1 MAQRSRRSRSQ
12 PERAP
17 AYAPDSGSAGGE
29 SAPRNGQGLAT
40 EAEEMALR
48 LECVKL
54 ADEQLP
60 LRLAYTRYLDL
71 VHRTLSFEH
80 GTLYV
85 TEWTSGRLLPV
96 AVRGNRV
103 ELADRIRFARGSG
116 LSAWVAQEGRPVV
129 IPDPGSNG
137 HRSPFGDAALRAFLA
152 FPLVQQGIVAGVL
165 ALARTDRTFTE
176 GEFERL
182 GRLAESLAQTLSKLR
197 REERLREL
205 VYQDGET
212 GLSNSHHFTARL
224 EEELQRTRQHTTEFA
239 VALLEVDIA
248 AGPERAAVVG
258 ALTHHVAAAMRTC
271 DLAANLGGRR
281 FGLLF
286 AGLDREKASII
297 VDRVVR
303 VAQREL
309 RQTTVSPLPMRLSV
323 VGSAEQD
330 ESPDALLQRAASAL
344 ADIS

>member
-96 AVRGNRV
+96 AGCRGT
-103 ELADRIRFARGSG
+103 RGR
-116 LSAWVAQEGRPVV
+116 GRPG
-129 IPDPGSNG
+129 P
-137 HRSPFGDAALRAFLA
+137 AAPAPR
-152 FPLVQQGIVAGVL
+152 
-165 ALARTDRTFTE
+165 
-176 GEFERL
+176 
-182 GRLAESLAQTLSKLR
+182 
-197 REERLREL
+197 
-205 VYQDGET
+205 
-212 GLSNSHHFTARL
+212 
-224 EEELQRTRQHTTEFA
+224 
-239 VALLEVDIA
+239 
-248 AGPERAAVVG
+248 
-258 ALTHHVAAAMRTC
+258 
-271 DLAANLGGRR
+271 
-281 FGLLF
+281 
-286 AGLDREKASII
+286 
-297 VDRVVR
+297 
-303 VAQREL
+303 
-309 RQTTVSPLPMRLSV
+309 
-323 VGSAEQD
+323 
-330 ESPDALLQRAASAL
+330 
-344 ADIS
+344 